1 MVYQYPWLDKKDGMY
16 SIHRE
21 GLTLRKM
28 EISSMEEV
36 GMQRMWVD
44 ILVVACGNFLLIA
57 SISQSREN

>member
-1 MVYQYPWLDKKDGMY
+1 MVYQYPWLDKGC

-21 GLTLRKM
+21 VLTLR

-36 GMQRMWVD
+36 GMQRMWVG

-57 SISQSREN
+57 SISQ